1 IGSMIQVQFAVTF
14 THFFPWTLRVVG
26 IGATPGEFP
35 PQQIGTNGG
44 GSAEP
49 IHVTPALYRSLVTD
63 RPSNQRVFTFTLLLL
78 RLKPGATAAT
88 TLNDDLNRLANGKA
102 QPSQSLDPQ
111 SANVQRSIHLQA
123 VALWIVAALVALI
136 ACLIFSQLLAR
147 QATLDATESPTL
159 LALGMTRW
167 QVWLAGI
174 SRMATIGI
182 AGAAIGVLAAYLSS
196 TLMPIGVARNA
207 EPNTGLSFDV
217 LVLGVAATG
226 VIVIVLSLSAW
237 PVWRST
243 RTIERPR
250 AHSERPSLVAR
261 TATAPGLTAP
271 ASTGLRLALEPGHG
285 PTVVPVRSSLFSVV
299 LAIVALTGALSF
311 GASLDHLLSTPRLYG
326 WNWDIHITTNNAND
340 DTQALK
346 MLLPDGRIQDIAEA
360 DGPPVVL
367 DDKAH
372 LDLLGLYQRKGLIQ
386 PIIVDGRMAETPD
399 EIVLGVKTI
408 KDLHAHIGSTVTMYI
423 SAIKAIPAQYKV
435 VGTAVIPPNSDSSR
449 LGEGVIT
456 IRAGTLRMAP
466 PGFQIPPPADLYIN
480 FAPGVNKSAAEADLT
495 KEFGQQYSV
504 LLPQRPTDLV
514 NFGQVQNLPLLL
526 AGLVGLL
533 AVATLAHT
541 LATSIRR
548 RRRDFAILKMLG
560 FVPAQ
565 VRSTVAWQATTFV
578 STALLIG
585 IPVGIGVGRVVWTAF
600 ANQLGTVPEP
610 ITPSVSLLLAIA
622 SGIVLANVIA
632 AIPAVVA
639 GRMRPAPA
647 LRAE

>member
-1 IGSMIQVQFAVTF
+1 
-14 THFFPWTLRVVG
+14 
-26 IGATPGEFP
+26 
-35 PQQIGTNGG
+35 
-44 GSAEP
+44 
-49 IHVTPALYRSLVTD
+49 
-63 RPSNQRVFTFTLLLL
+63 
-78 RLKPGATAAT
+78 
-88 TLNDDLNRLANGKA
+88 
-102 QPSQSLDPQ
+102 
-111 SANVQRSIHLQA
+111 
-123 VALWIVAALVALI
+123 
-136 ACLIFSQLLAR
+136 
-147 QATLDATESPTL
+147 
-159 LALGMTRW
+159 
-167 QVWLAGI
+167 
-174 SRMATIGI
+174 
-182 AGAAIGVLAAYLSS
+182 
-196 TLMPIGVARNA
+196 
-207 EPNTGLSFDV
+207 
-217 LVLGVAATG
+217 
-226 VIVIVLSLSAW
+226 
-237 PVWRST
+237 
-243 RTIERPR
+243 
-250 AHSERPSLVAR
+250 
-261 TATAPGLTAP
+261 
-271 ASTGLRLALEPGHG
+271 
-285 PTVVPVRSSLFSVV
+285 
-299 LAIVALTGALSF
+299 
-311 GASLDHLLSTPRLYG
+311 
-326 WNWDIHITTNNAND
+326 
-340 DTQALK
+340 
-346 MLLPDGRIQDIAEA
+346 
-360 DGPPVVL
+360 
-367 DDKAH
+367 
-372 LDLLGLYQRKGLIQ
+372 
-386 PIIVDGRMAETPD
+386 
-399 EIVLGVKTI
+399 
-408 KDLHAHIGSTVTMYI
+408 
-423 SAIKAIPAQYKV
+423 